1 MHINLKNNPTRF
13 QPDLIWNNGALGF
26 FEESHPNKNK
36 NKNNKTSSD
45 MRQKNE
51 FSLTALTAV
60 LNTVGCLWQGA
71 FRLQKSCY
79 NDAQKF
85 ILWRQAW
92 PALVP
97 EK

>member
-1 MHINLKNNPTRF
+1 
-13 QPDLIWNNGALGF
+13 
-26 FEESHPNKNK
+26 
-36 NKNNKTSSD
+36 